1 MSARLRPVRAPAA
14 LPSAPRR
21 AEDSFDRNP
30 FRPEP
35 RADPCGVRASLDAE
49 IALSGAVIDPEA
61 RRVAGATRRIGMAH
75 QGDMPACVQRGP
87 GLGLVALAMSAAVPK
102 PRRIAKMAKRMP
114 HMAAEPVKNTR
125 SGARRRRR

>member
-35 RADPCGVRASLDAE
+35 RADPCGVRAFLGAE
-49 IALSGAVIDPEA
+49 IALSRAVIDPEA
-61 RRVAGATRRIGMAH
+61 RWVAGPPRRIVRAH
-75 QGDMPACVQRGP
+75 RGDVPACVQRGP
-87 GLGLVALAMSAAVPK
+87 GVGLVGAGNVRRAEAEEECEDSEADAA
-102 PRRIAKMAKRMP
+102 
-114 HMAAEPVKNTR
+114 
-125 SGARRRRR
+125 